1 MDPKSKNCE
10 NHQRMCVGVCVGWAE
25 GVAGVRVDIN

>member
-25 GVAGVRVDIN
+25 GGGGGAGRH